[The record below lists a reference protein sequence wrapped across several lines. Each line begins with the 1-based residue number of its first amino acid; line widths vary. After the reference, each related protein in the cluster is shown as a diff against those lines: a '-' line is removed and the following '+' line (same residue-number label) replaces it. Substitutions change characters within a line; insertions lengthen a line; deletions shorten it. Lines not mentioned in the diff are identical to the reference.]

1 MTALLVITT
10 FVALI
15 AIDYFFGL
23 PAVEEQ
29 FGTNTLR
36 EKVPRPLAFS
46 FEPAWVGGYN
56 LPDGFHYHRG
66 HTWAR
71 KIDPLHFVVGID
83 DFGGKLLGNVAKIQ
97 LPKPGERL
105 RQGALGARAG
115 TNGRTADLVAPV
127 NGEVVELNPELQT
140 RPNLLV
146 DDPYGRGWLMK
157 VRASDMESDFHNLL
171 DGRLAQRWTEDAG
184 EQLEL
189 QLMALSGSV
198 LQDGGRPAADFA
210 RHLEDED
217 WRRLVGE
224 FLLT

>member
-1 MTALLVITT
+1 MTALLVITM
-10 FVALI
+10 FVTLI

-23 PAVEEQ
+23 PEIAEEH
-29 FGTNTLR
+29 GINPLP
-36 EKVPRPLAFS
+36 EKVPRSAPFS
-46 FEPAWVGGYN
+46 FEPAWVGGYM
-56 LPDGFHYHRG
+56 LPEGFKYHPG

-71 KIDPLHFVVGID
+71 KIDPLHFVIGVD
-83 DFGGKLLGNVAKIQ
+83 DFGGKLLGNVERIQ
-97 LPKPGERL
+97 LPKPGERI

-115 TNGRTADLVAPV
+115 TNGRSADLLAPV
-127 NGEVVELNPELQT
+127 NGEVVELNPELT
-140 RPNLLV
+140 RKPNLMV

-157 VRASDMESDFHNLL
+157 VRASDMESDTHNLM
-171 DGRLAQRWTEDAG
+171 DGRLAHRWTEDAA

-210 RHLEDED
+210 RHLDDED
-217 WRRLVGE
+217 WQRLVGE

>member
-1 MTALLVITT
+1 MTALLVITM
-10 FVALI
+10 FVAFI
-15 AIDYFFGL
+15 TIDYFFGL
-23 PAVEEQ
+23 PAIKEQ
-29 FGTNTLR
+29 PNKSLPDR
-36 EKVPRPLAFS
+36 APRPAPFK
-46 FEPAWVGGYN
+46 FEPAWVGGYM
-56 LPDGFHYHRG
+56 LPEGFHYHRG

-71 KIDPLHFVVGID
+71 KVDPLHFVVGVD
-83 DFGGKLLGNVAKIQ
+83 DFGGKLLGNVARIE
-97 LPKPGERL
+97 LPKPGERV

-127 NGEVVELNPELQT
+127 NGEVVELNPELA
-140 RPNLLV
+140 RKPNLLV

-157 VRASDMESDFHNLL
+157 VRASDMESDVHNLL
-171 DGRLAQRWTEDAG
+171 DGRLANRWIEDAS